1 MWSILLLNCWKL
13 FSWQISL
20 SLVAYRPHRPATQLH
35 QVHHHQD
42 PVLLATILVT
52 CPLKYQTTAKLQLII
67 WLTSETCM
75 LNSHYVTVFF
85 PTQNFLPSRRSLRT
99 DIYPTDII
107 SQWQDEWNLA
117 LVVNFSLID
126 DPTIW
131 QLGFDL
137 TTRYWALLNRFQ
149 TNQGTVHPV
158 EKVLPCS
165 NWRAIVSNAKLC
177 HILSTA
183 AHRPSWRVGCSN
195 CTQLMMLP
203 LKSWTHTA
211 RKCTRQQQ

>member
-85 PTQNFLPSRRSLRT
+85 PPQNFLPSRRSLRT

-117 LVVNFSLID
+117 LVVNFSLVD

-149 TNQGTVHPV
+149 TNQGHSASCWKSVTLQQLTCHCVKCQTMSHIVNSCPQTKLEGGLQQLHSADDV
-158 EKVLPCS
+158 TAEKLNTYGS
-165 NWRAIVSNAKLC
+165 
-177 HILSTA
+177 
-183 AHRPSWRVGCSN
+183 
-195 CTQLMMLP
+195 
-203 LKSWTHTA
+203 
-211 RKCTRQQQ
+211 